1 MKSFFKSVKSFIKE
15 TDTILILLCLLTSAF
30 GSISV
35 LSATQYT
42 VTDGSRFT
50 RSFIVMIAAVLL
62 GLIAAIVI
70 SIIDYQFIMK
80 IAPLIGLFCIG
91 IMLFTLRFGVGP
103 IERPDAKTWLAIGST
118 GIYFQPS
125 ELVKVGFIITFGTH
139 LDKLKDNLNHIFS
152 IMQLGIHAIIPIALV
167 IRSGDMGSALVFMII
182 AVVML
187 FFAGLHWGYFLG
199 GGLITLA
206 SLPLIWMFVL
216 GTIQKER
223 ILALIHPDLYP
234 DILYQQSRGLAAI
247 AGGGLIG
254 QGLFN
259 GVYTQQGAVPE
270 SENDMIFSVIGEE
283 FGILGCIAVIV
294 MLVFISLR
302 ISRTGN
308 HDIVGNSKVM
318 CHGVSAM
325 ILGQAVVNIG
335 MCLKLLPVIGI
346 TLPFFSSGGSSN
358 LCIYLAIGLIL
369 SFYRYN
375 QQRDIIDVKLDSI
388 DNPFK

>member
-1 MKSFFKSVKSFIKE
+1 MKSFFKSLKSFIKE

-30 GSISV
+30 GSVAV

-42 VTDGSRFT
+42 ITDDSRFT
-50 RSFIVMIAAVLL
+50 RSFLVMVTAVAL
-62 GLIAAIVI
+62 GLIAAVII

-80 IAPLIGLFCIG
+80 IAPLIGVFCIG
-91 IMLFTLRFGVGP
+91 IMLFTLKFGVGP
-103 IERPDAKTWLAIGST
+103 IERPDAKTWLTIGST
-118 GIYFQPS
+118 GLYFQPS

-139 LDKLKDNLNHIFS
+139 IEKIKDNINHIFS
-152 IMQLGIHAIIPIALV
+152 IIQLGIHAVIPIALV
-167 IRSGDMGSALVFMII
+167 IKSGDMGSALVFIII
-182 AVVML
+182 AIVML
-187 FFAGLHWGYFLG
+187 FFSGLHWGYFLG
-199 GGLITLA
+199 GGLIWLA

-234 DILYQQSRGLAAI
+234 DILYQQTRGLAAI
-247 AGGGLIG
+247 AGGGLVG
-254 QGLFN
+254 QGLFQ
-259 GVYTQQGAVPE
+259 GIYTQQGAVPE

-283 FGILGCIAVIV
+283 FGIIGCIAVIV
-294 MLVFISLR
+294 MLTSISIR
-302 ISRTGN
+302 IFRTGK
-308 HDIVGNSKVM
+308 HDIVGNTKVM
-318 CHGVSAM
+318 CHGVSSM
-325 ILGQAVVNIG
+325 ILGQAIINIG

-358 LCIYLAIGLIL
+358 FCLYLAIGLVL